1 MVSESI
7 TRINSDFKGNGRHYD
22 KVFHAF
28 LHVYFFMGSHK
39 SFLFSNQDPKIN
51 K

>member
-1 MVSESI
+1 MTSESI
-7 TRINSDFKGNGRHYD
+7 TRINSDFKGNGSHYD

-28 LHVYFFMGSHK
+28 LHVYFFMESHK
-39 SFLFSNQDPKIN
+39 NNLFPNQDSKIN